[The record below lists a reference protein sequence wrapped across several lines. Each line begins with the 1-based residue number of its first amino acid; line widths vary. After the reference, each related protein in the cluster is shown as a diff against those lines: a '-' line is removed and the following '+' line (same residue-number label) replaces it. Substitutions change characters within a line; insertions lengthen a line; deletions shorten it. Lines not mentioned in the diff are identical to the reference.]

1 MARTKSAGKPWTN
14 QEDQRLRELA
24 ATGATRA
31 ETAGK
36 IDRTE
41 SGIKTGA
48 YVLRLTIGRLAAKGG
63 EMRLKAKK

>member
-31 ETAGK
+31 EIAGNL
-36 IDRTE
+36 DRTE
-41 SGIKTGA
+41 SGIKTRA
-48 YVLRLTIGRLAAKGG
+48 HVLRLTIERLAAKRG